1 MMDAE
6 LLERARAG
14 DGEAF
19 AELTGPYRRELLA
32 HCYRMLASAQDAE
45 DAVQDTMLAAWQSL
59 GSFEQRATLRTW
71 LYRIA
76 TNRCLNALRS
86 ASRRPAMHAS
96 PRHDDPGQPPRVS
109 EVTWLEPYPDL
120 LLEGIPDQQP
130 GPEARY
136 EASEAISLAFITAL
150 QLLPPRQ
157 RAALILCDLLGF
169 RAGEAATMLG
179 TTYGAVASALKH
191 ARATMAAHSSASA
204 QPPPAPY
211 SAAEQELIGKLTSAY
226 TAADLDS
233 LIALLADDVRLSM
246 PPHPFEYR
254 GRAVAAQGLGQLFA
268 QGHRYRLIETRA
280 NGQPAFG
287 VYRKGRH
294 AGILHASGLLVIT
307 LAGERISA
315 MTMFAPG
322 TLGGFGLPRTM
333 PA

>member
-1 MMDAE
+1 MRDTD
-6 LLERARAG
+6 LLGRARAG

-32 HCYRMLASAQDAE
+32 HCYRTLASAQDAE

-59 GSFEQRATLRTW
+59 GSFEERASLRTW

-86 ASRRPAMHAS
+86 ASRRPAMHAN
-96 PRHDDPGQPPRVS
+96 PTHGNPAEPPRVS

-120 LLEGIPDQQP
+120 LLEGLPDRQP

-136 EASEAISLAFITAL
+136 EASEAISLAFVTAL

-157 RAALILCDLLGF
+157 RAALILCDVLGY
-169 RAGEAATMLG
+169 RAGEAAGMLA

-191 ARATMAAHSSASA
+191 ARASMARHSASGDE
-204 QPPPAPY
+204 PPPPPH
-211 SAAEQELIGKLTSAY
+211 SAAERALIEKLTSAY
-226 TAADLDS
+226 TAADLDE
-233 LIALLADDVRLSM
+233 LLALLTQDVRLSM
-246 PPHPFEYR
+246 PPHPFEYH
-254 GRAVAAQGLGQLFA
+254 GRAIAAQGLGQLFA
-268 QGHRYRLIETRA
+268 RGHRYRLVETRA
-280 NGQPAFG
+280 NGQPAFA
-287 VYRKGRH
+287 VYVKDRH

-307 LAGERISA
+307 LAGPRVSA
-315 MTMFAPG
+315 MTMFTPG
-322 TLGGFGLPRTM
+322 VLERFGLPRTL

>member
-1 MMDAE
+1 MADTD
-6 LLERARAG
+6 LLARARAG

-19 AELTGPYRRELLA
+19 AGLTEPYRRELLA
-32 HCYRMLASAQDAE
+32 HCYRMLASTQDAE
-45 DAVQDTMLAAWQSL
+45 DAVQDTMLSAWQAL
-59 GSFEQRATLRTW
+59 GTFAERASLRTW

-96 PRHDDPGQPPRVS
+96 PVHDDPAEPPRVS

-120 LLEGIPDQQP
+120 LLDGIPDHQP

-136 EASEAISLAFITAL
+136 EASEAISVAFITAL

-157 RAALILCDLLGF
+157 RAALILCDVLGF
-169 RAGEAATMLG
+169 RAGEAAAMLD

-191 ARATMAAHSSASA
+191 ARATMATHSSAGA
-204 QPPPAPY
+204 EPPPPPR
-211 SAAEQELIGKLTSAY
+211 SEAERALIDKLTSAY

-246 PPHPFEYR
+246 PPHPFEYC
-254 GRAVAAQGLGQLFA
+254 GRAVAARGLGQLFA
-268 QGHRYRLIETRA
+268 HSHRYQLIETRS
-280 NGQPAFG
+280 NGQPAFA
-287 VYRKGRH
+287 VYRTDSH

-307 LAGERISA
+307 LAGPRVSA
-315 MTMFAPG
+315 MTMFTPD
-322 TLGGFGLPRTM
+322 TLARFGLPRTL

>member
-1 MMDAE
+1 MTDTE
-6 LLERARAG
+6 LLGRARAG

-19 AELTGPYRRELLA
+19 AELTGRYRRELLA

-59 GSFEQRATLRTW
+59 GAFEERASLRTW

-76 TNRCLNALRS
+76 TNRCLNTLRS
-86 ASRRPAMHAS
+86 ASRRPATQEPAMHNNPAE
-96 PRHDDPGQPPRVS
+96 PPRAS

-120 LLEGIPDQQP
+120 LLEGIPDHQP

-136 EASEAISLAFITAL
+136 EASEAISLAFVTAL

-157 RAALILCDLLGF
+157 RAALILCDVLGY
-169 RAGEAATMLG
+169 RAGEAAGMLG
-179 TTYGAVASALKH
+179 TGYGAVASALKH
-191 ARATMAAHSSASA
+191 ARATMARHSSAGA
-204 QPPPAPY
+204 EPPPAPH
-211 SAAEQELIGKLTSAY
+211 SAAERTLIGKLTSAY

-233 LIALLADDVRLSM
+233 LIALLTDDVRLSM
-246 PPHPFEYR
+246 PPHPFEYH
-254 GRAVAAQGLGQLFA
+254 GRTVAAQGLGQLFA

-280 NGQPAFG
+280 NGQPALA
-287 VYRKGRH
+287 VYRKDPH

-307 LAGERISA
+307 LAGPRVSA
-315 MTMFAPG
+315 MTMFTPD
-322 TLGGFGLPRTM
+322 TLARFGLPRTL